1 MDLINDGLLWR
12 NMIKSIKEKSG
23 DSSFSG
29 VHFDTDGDLILCD
42 DEEAAE
48 IIADFLE
55 MIGYD
60 VATTGTYDE
69 FEPGKIWYYI
79 DVE

>member
-1 MDLINDGLLWR
+1 MDLIRDGLLWEHI
-12 NMIKSIKEKSG
+12 IKSIEGKSG
-23 DSSFSG
+23 DSSFSEI
-29 VHFDTDGDLILCD
+29 HFDTDGDLILCD
-42 DEEAAE
+42 DEKAAE
-48 IIADFLE
+48 IIANFLE

-69 FEPGKIWYYI
+69 EAGVTWYYV